1 MDRCRL
7 HSDSRTTN
15 SQETGSAGRFASRS
29 TLLDPRFDQDSCG
42 VGFVAQLSGEP
53 SHAILE
59 HALTALSRL
68 EHRGAV
74 AADGK
79 SSDGVGVMTAIPR
92 DLLLQPLGIEL
103 DHDKPLGVAVV
114 FLEGESFTSRVEL
127 ESAFAAQQITL
138 LAWRPVPICPQ
149 ILGSIA
155 ASTLPNIWHVLV
167 TSEDPSDFDRRLYLV
182 RKQFERSAVP

>member
-1 MDRCRL
+1 MGFIR
-7 HSDSRTTN
+7 HFSNTVTTAPAMKPGKFPLRPEDFN
-15 SQETGSAGRFASRS
+15 G
-29 TLLDPRFDQDSCG
+29 TLIDPRFDCDSCG

-53 SHAILE
+53 SREILN

-103 DHDKPLGVAVV
+103 DRDKPLGVAVV
-114 FLEGESFTSRVEL
+114 FLEGESL
-127 ESAFAAQQITL
+127 
-138 LAWRPVPICPQ
+138 
-149 ILGSIA
+149 
-155 ASTLPNIWHVLV
+155 
-167 TSEDPSDFDRRLYLV
+167 
-182 RKQFERSAVP
+182 

>member
-1 MDRCRL
+1 MDRLNLPSVHR
-7 HSDSRTTN
+7 SKQSRDSGQARH
-15 SQETGSAGRFASRS
+15 FASFPS
-29 TLLDPRFDQDSCG
+29 LIDPRFDQDSCG

-59 HALTALSRL
+59 HALTALARL

-103 DHDKPLGVAVV
+103 AHDKPLGVAVV
-114 FLEGESFTSRVEL
+114 FLEGESLASRYEL
-127 ESAFAAQQITL
+127 EAAFTAQQITL
-138 LAWRPVPICPQ
+138 LAWRPV
-149 ILGSIA
+149 
-155 ASTLPNIWHVLV
+155 
-167 TSEDPSDFDRRLYLV
+167 
-182 RKQFERSAVP
+182 

>member
-1 MDRCRL
+1 MDRLRL
-7 HSDSRTTN
+7 HSDNRSN
-15 SQETGSAGRFASRS
+15 PSQELSLARQLDSFPN
-29 TLLDPRFDQDSCG
+29 LLDSRFDQDSCG

-59 HALTALSRL
+59 HALTALARL

-92 DLLLQPLGIEL
+92 DLLLLPLGIEL
-103 DHDKPLGVAVV
+103 AHDKPLGVGVV
-114 FLEGESFTSRVEL
+114 FLEGESLASRAEL
-127 ESAFAAQQITL
+127 ESAFAAQQVAL
-138 LAWRPVPICPQ
+138 LAWRPVPICSQ

-155 ASTLPNIWHVLV
+155 ASTLPHI
-167 TSEDPSDFDRRLYLV
+167 F
-182 RKQFERSAVP
+182 

>member
-1 MDRCRL
+1 MDRLSL
-7 HSDSRTTN
+7 HSDSRRKVSPN
-15 SQETGSAGRFASRS
+15 PGQAPHFASFPS
-29 TLLDPRFDQDSCG
+29 LIDPRFDQDSCG

-59 HALTALSRL
+59 HALTALARL

-103 DHDKPLGVAVV
+103 DHSKPLGVAVV
-114 FLEGESFTSRVEL
+114 FLEGESLASRGEL
-127 ESAFAAQQITL
+127 EAAFTAQQITL

-149 ILGSIA
+149 
-155 ASTLPNIWHVLV
+155 
-167 TSEDPSDFDRRLYLV
+167 
-182 RKQFERSAVP
+182 

>member
-1 MDRCRL
+1 MESC
-7 HSDSRTTN
+7 
-15 SQETGSAGRFASRS
+15 ARS
-29 TLLDPRFDQDSCG
+29 VIFGIPNLLDPRFDQDSCG

-59 HALTALSRL
+59 HALTALARL

-92 DLLLQPLGIEL
+92 DLLLLPLGIEL

-114 FLEGESFTSRVEL
+114 FLEGESLASRAEL
-127 ESAFAAQQITL
+127 ESAFRRAADQLAGLASGADLSADSGFDRGFDAAQY
-138 LAWRPVPICPQ
+138 LACAGYHRRFHRLRSPP
-149 ILGSIA
+149 LSGS
-155 ASTLPNIWHVLV
+155 
-167 TSEDPSDFDRRLYLV
+167 
-182 RKQFERSAVP
+182 QAV

>member
-1 MDRCRL
+1 MGVRDGSPTRVAHLSHHAVASGR
-7 HSDSRTTN
+7 
-15 SQETGSAGRFASRS
+15 TGSRLPEHLRGS
-29 TLLDPRFDQDSCG
+29 LVDPRFDSDSCG

-53 SHAILE
+53 SHAILN
-59 HALTALSRL
+59 HALTALARL

-103 DHDKPLGVAVV
+103 DRDKPLGVAVV
-114 FLEGESFTSRVEL
+114 FLEGESLDSRAEL
-127 ESAFAAQQITL
+127 ESAFKAQQIRL

-149 ILGSIA
+149 ILGTIA

-167 TSEDPSDFDRRLYLV
+167 TSEDAADFDR
-182 RKQFERSAVP
+182 